1 MPGMLTTL
9 TANVTPPNPAN
20 TIVWYRNGNV
30 VPGTSGLTL
39 GVSVD
44 ELGIYTARVTT
55 ALNCTALS
63 NAITIKDSV
72 SNRLFITP
80 NPNNGLFKVR
90 YYTGAMNLG
99 FLRHLVIYANNG
111 QRVYERSFPVTA
123 PYSSMNVNARHLSKG
138 LYVVMVTDFFGEVL
152 ATGKVIIQ

>member
-1 MPGMLTTL
+1 MFTTL
-9 TANVTPPNPAN
+9 TATVTPPNPAN
-20 TIVWYRNGNV
+20 AIVWYRNGNV
-30 VPGTSGLTL
+30 VPGASGLTL

-72 SNRLFITP
+72 SNWLFITP

-90 YYTGAMNLG
+90 YYTNRTQMG
-99 FLRHLVIYANNG
+99 FLRHLVMFAGNG
-111 QRVYERSFPVTA
+111 QKVYEKAFPVTA
-123 PYSSMNVNARHLSKG
+123 PFSSMDVDARHLGKG
-138 LYVVMVTDFFGEVL
+138 FYMVMVTDYYGEVL